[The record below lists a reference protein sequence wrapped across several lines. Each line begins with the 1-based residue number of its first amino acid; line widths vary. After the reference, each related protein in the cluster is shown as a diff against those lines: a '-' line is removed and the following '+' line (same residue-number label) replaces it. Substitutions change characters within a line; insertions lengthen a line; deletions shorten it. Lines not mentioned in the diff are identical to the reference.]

1 MNFEDDLFAER
12 NEFNFESKLIRN
24 DNKNIYNRLCSI
36 VDDATFV
43 MKVADIMPS
52 LALIGELILFNAKLY
67 IFSINEKS
75 QQQMSVVDLG
85 TLIAQR

>member
-1 MNFEDDLFAER
+1 MQSHTVISYAGMDI
-12 NEFNFESKLIRN
+12 IR
-24 DNKNIYNRLCSI
+24 YNRLCSI